1 MSGTGA
7 SNEARWP
14 RHKDLVAVALHHV
27 ACACVRWWVQVLNL
41 KLAERHDWTSCE
53 QSVAHLFGD
62 ASGSPPQLGAEHVK
76 AFHHTVALQFGFLAG
91 TVLFLDGQVKWAHM
105 APGEDTLRHFRR
117 RSDQQ
122 IMALELLAISLGL
135 GTFQELLQNRKV
147 VVHCDNTGSEVM
159 YSASTCTRSCIA
171 ACSAGRQSSEEAQP
185 FGWITPSWC
194 IRNGYMQ
201 PNTA

>member
-76 AFHHTVALQFGFLAG
+76 AFHQTVALQF
-91 TVLFLDGQVKWAHM
+91 VLSARHSSFPRW
-105 APGEDTLRHFRR
+105 PGEVGTHGPGRRHTATLSSSQ
-117 RSDQQ
+117 RSADH
-122 IMALELLAISLGL
+122 
-135 GTFQELLQNRKV
+135 GT
-147 VVHCDNTGSEVM
+147 
-159 YSASTCTRSCIA
+159 
-171 ACSAGRQSSEEAQP
+171 
-185 FGWITPSWC
+185 
-194 IRNGYMQ
+194 
-201 PNTA
+201 